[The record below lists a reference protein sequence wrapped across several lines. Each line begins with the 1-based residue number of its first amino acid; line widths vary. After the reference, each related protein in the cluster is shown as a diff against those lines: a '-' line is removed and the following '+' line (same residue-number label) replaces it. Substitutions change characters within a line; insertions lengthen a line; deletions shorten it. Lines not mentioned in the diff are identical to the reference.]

1 MTALY
6 LWDKRYL
13 PDHPQHGLYTG
24 LKELYERQHSVQ
36 VAQHKNRATKNWAS
50 QR

>member
-24 LKELYERQHSVQ
+24 LKELYERKQSIQ
-36 VAQHKNRATKNWAS
+36 VARCKSRASKDWAS
-50 QR
+50 Q